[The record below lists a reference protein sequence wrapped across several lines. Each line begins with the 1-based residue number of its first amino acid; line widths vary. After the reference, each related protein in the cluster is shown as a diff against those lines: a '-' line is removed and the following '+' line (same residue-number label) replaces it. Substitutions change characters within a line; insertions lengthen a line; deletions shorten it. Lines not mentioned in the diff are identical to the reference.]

1 MARHAQVRRLG
12 AGSVIGR
19 VGGRPKQPAAA
30 FEQVQAGQS
39 GIGSQIGEDD
49 VGVVARAQ
57 QQAVLRLGA
66 GARVQATE
74 HAQFGG
80 EGIAHH
86 GGAVL

>member
-1 MARHAQVRRLG
+1 MK
-12 AGSVIGR
+12 IEDIDT
-19 VGGRPKQPAAA
+19 PAVLVDLDIALRNI
-30 FEQVQAGQS
+30 S
-39 GIGSQIGEDD
+39 
-49 VGVVARAQ
+49 RAQ

>member
-12 AGSVIGR
+12 AGRVIGC
-19 VGGRPKQPAAA
+19 VGGRPQQPAVA
-30 FEQVQAGQS
+30 FEQMQAGQP

-49 VGVVARAQ
+49 VGVVTRAQ
-57 QQAVLRLGA
+57 QQAVLRLSA
-66 GARVQATE
+66 GACVQAAE

-86 GGAVL
+86 GRAVL